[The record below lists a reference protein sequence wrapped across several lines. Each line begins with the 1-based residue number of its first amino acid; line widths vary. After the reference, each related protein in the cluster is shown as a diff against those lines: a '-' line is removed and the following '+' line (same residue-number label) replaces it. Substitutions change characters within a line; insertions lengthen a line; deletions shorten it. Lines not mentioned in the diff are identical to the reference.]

1 MKKFRE
7 DDYQKSDQ
15 LLISKGKSFYWA
27 RFFLIN
33 KYAVRATRLYGFCRL
48 IDDIADEA
56 SSANFAREQLA
67 IIVRDLKAN
76 SSNDS
81 RVQDALALFQECGI
95 DLVLPLELITGVLS
109 DLDPVRIKNDAQLIR
124 YCYRV
129 AGTVGLMMSEVL
141 DVKNTNAFY
150 HAIDLGIAM
159 QLTNI
164 ARDVREDSTLDRRYI
179 PADLIGATEPSLLVD
194 PTENFKLKIAMSVEH
209 LLVLAEKYYESGNNG
224 LPFLPLGARIAIF
237 IAGRVYRRIGLKIKK
252 NGFNIWS
259 QRTIVLLR
267 TKIIMTILI
276 MISLPFRGYFWQY
289 RNVHDT
295 GLHAY
300 LSDLPFTHSLDPG
313 DV

>member
-1 MKKFRE
+1 MNKFSE

-15 LLISKGKSFYWA
+15 LLVSKGKSFYWA
-27 RFFLIN
+27 RFFLIK

-109 DLDPVRIKNDAQLIR
+109 DLDPVRIENDTQLIR

-129 AGTVGLMMSEVL
+129 AGTVGLMMSAVL

-164 ARDVREDSTLDRRYI
+164 ARDVREDATLDRRYI

-194 PTENFKLKIAMSVEH
+194 PTEDFKFKIAMSVQH
-209 LLVLAEKYYESGNNG
+209 LLVLAERYYESGNLG

-252 NGFNIWS
+252 NGFDVWS
-259 QRTIVLLR
+259 QRTIVLFP
-267 TKIIMTILI
+267 TKVIMTILI
-276 MISLPFRGYFWQY
+276 MISLPFRGYFWGY
-289 RNVHDT
+289 RKVHDT
-295 GLHAY
+295 SLHAH
-300 LSDLPFTHSLDPG
+300 LTDLPFAHSLDTG

>member
-1 MKKFRE
+1 MNKFSE

-15 LLISKGKSFYWA
+15 LLVSKGKSFYWA
-27 RFFLIN
+27 RFFLIK

-109 DLDPVRIKNDAQLIR
+109 DLDPVRIDNDAQLIR

-129 AGTVGLMMSEVL
+129 AGTVGLMMSAVL

-164 ARDVREDSTLDRRYI
+164 ARDVREDATLDRRYI
-179 PADLIGATEPSLLVD
+179 PADLIGATEPSL
-194 PTENFKLKIAMSVEH
+194 F
-209 LLVLAEKYYESGNNG
+209 VLAERYYESGNIG

-252 NGFNIWS
+252 NGFDVWS

-267 TKIIMTILI
+267 TKVIMTILI
-276 MISLPFRGYFWQY
+276 MISLPFRDYFWGY
-289 RNVHDT
+289 RKVHDT
-295 GLHAY
+295 SLHAH
-300 LSDLPFTHSLDPG
+300 LTDLPFAHSLDTG